1 MAATIKVV
9 YLFASVIVFIKS
21 CAAENEPEL
30 VFANLIW
37 RHGSRSA
44 LYSYPSDPYNNKPIW
59 PQGPGQLTQV
69 GMRQEYELGR
79 FFRQRYGKLLSEE
92 YKRSEIYIRSTDVD
106 RTLMSAECNMA
117 ALYPPSGRQKWN
129 GTNTTWQPIPVHTIP
144 VETDYLLRFPLHDC
158 PKYSELSSQIVHS
171 PIYQKIEEK
180 YAPFLKEL
188 ANFTQWDGTMNIKA
202 AWDVEDALVCEKAAN
217 LALPSWVTDDRL
229 KKLNEIAGIDMGVLF
244 GGTNPGYQVKIAKAG
259 GAGLLVKAIL
269 DNIQRAIDFENT
281 YKVVAYSA
289 HDTTLSALLNAL
301 QAYNMRP
308 PPFASAILFEVYKQA
323 SADKTSY
330 FVKTF
335 YRNSTVNPALPLSVL
350 GCSFAC
356 PFEELKQRAVSVIP
370 VDIDKE
376 CERTE
381 VPPSTPGFLPQK
393 YMTGLLYAAT
403 SLLLFTWIV
412 VIYVGCISK
421 KSDKKSKVKRYNYQ
435 PLASNDNV

>member
-1 MAATIKVV
+1 MIAK
-9 YLFASVIVFIKS
+9 
-21 CAAENEPEL
+21 
-30 VFANLIW
+30 
-37 RHGSRSA
+37 
-44 LYSYPSDPYNNKPIW
+44 
-59 PQGPGQLTQV
+59 
-69 GMRQEYELGR
+69 M
-79 FFRQRYGKLLSEE
+79 
-92 YKRSEIYIRSTDVD
+92 
-106 RTLMSAECNMA
+106 
-117 ALYPPSGRQKWN
+117 
-129 GTNTTWQPIPVHTIP
+129 
-144 VETDYLLRFPLHDC
+144 
-158 PKYSELSSQIVHS
+158 
-171 PIYQKIEEK
+171 
-180 YAPFLKEL
+180 
-188 ANFTQWDGTMNIKA
+188 
-202 AWDVEDALVCEKAAN
+202 
-217 LALPSWVTDDRL
+217 